1 MPGEIHATFTTSNQ
15 RILNAAPLVTSR
27 GMRLADGGFER
38 MRRRIVDDIDII
50 ITGHDAGRAC
60 GPDTAAQRNDLLLY
74 RHKLRHGDDDPDG
87 RRGRFSLL

>member
-15 RILNAAPLVTSR
+15 RILNPAPLVTGR
-27 GMRLADGGFER
+27 GMHLVDRGFER

-50 ITGHDAGRAC
+50 VTGLDAGGAC
-60 GPDTAAQRNDLLLY
+60 GADTATQRNDLFLY
-74 RHKLRHGDDDPDG
+74 RHKLRHGDDDSDG